1 MQAYV
6 SLTILSLIVNCLCKK
21 IITLLFLLGS
31 AIVVLKLAFLSDAP
45 VRSFI
50 LHVEEAGWDHSPS
63 KLFFS
68 FVSRYGD
75 WPELMLL
82 GILGFT
88 IAKRYRCER
97 WQRIFLIAMIASTLA
112 GAVTN
117 TLRLTTGRTRPRVSP
132 ALEQA
137 WHGPY
142 YGGKWTVGR
151 SEFNSFPSGH
161 TATAFGFAI
170 IIFFASPIWGIVA
183 LFLAALISLSRLL
196 LGAHHPSDLIAAMM
210 ISAGVAYFLWIYIN
224 NRFSQRSDYAANK
237 SALNS

>member
-1 MQAYV
+1 M
-6 SLTILSLIVNCLCKK
+6 SLIVNCLCKK
-21 IITLLFLLGS
+21 IIPLLFLLGS
-31 AIVVLKLAFLSDAP
+31 VLVILKLAFLFDAP
-45 VRSFI
+45 MRSFI
-50 LHVEEAGWDHSPS
+50 LQAEGAGWDHSPA

-82 GILGFT
+82 GVLGIY
-88 IAKRYRCER
+88 IAKRYRCAR

-142 YGGKWTVGR
+142 YQGKWTVGR

-170 IIFFASPIWGIVA
+170 IIFLASPIWGLVA
-183 LFLAALISLSRLL
+183 LLLAALISLSRLL

-210 ISAGVAYFLWIYIN
+210 ISLSVAWFLWNGIN
-224 NRFSQRSDYAANK
+224 KRFPQRIDHAADK
-237 SALNS
+237 SSLNS

>member
-1 MQAYV
+1 M
-6 SLTILSLIVNCLCKK
+6 
-21 IITLLFLLGS
+21 
-31 AIVVLKLAFLSDAP
+31 KLAFLFDAP

-50 LHVEEAGWDHSPS
+50 LHVEGAGWDHSPS

-82 GILGFT
+82 GILGFY
-88 IAKRYRCER
+88 IARRYQSAR
-97 WQRIFLIAMIASTLA
+97 WERIFLVAMIASTLA

-132 ALEQA
+132 GMEQA

-142 YGGKWTVGR
+142 YHGKWTVGR

-170 IIFFASPIWGIVA
+170 IIFFANPIWGIVA
-183 LFLAALISLSRLL
+183 LFLAALISLSRLV

-210 ISAGVAYFLWIYIN
+210 ISAGIAYFLWIYIN

>member
-1 MQAYV
+1 M
-6 SLTILSLIVNCLCKK
+6 VNCRCKK
-21 IITLLFLLGS
+21 IILLLLLFGGAL
-31 AIVVLKLAFLSDAP
+31 VLMKLAFLFDAP

-50 LHVEEAGWDHSPS
+50 LKAEGVGWDHSTS
-63 KLFFS
+63 KYFFS

-75 WPELMLL
+75 WPELLLL
-82 GILGFT
+82 GILGFY
-88 IAKRYRCER
+88 IARRYQSAR
-97 WQRIFLIAMIASTLA
+97 WERIFLVAMIASTLA

-132 ALEQA
+132 GMEQA

-142 YGGKWTVGR
+142 YHGKWTLGH

-170 IIFFASPIWGIVA
+170 IIFLANPIWGIPA
-183 LFLAALISLSRLL
+183 LLLAALISLSRLV
-196 LGAHHPSDLIAAMM
+196 LGAHHPSDLLAAMI
-210 ISAGVAYFLWIYIN
+210 ISSCVAWFLWNYIN
-224 NRFSQRSDYAANK
+224 KTFPLRIDHAADK